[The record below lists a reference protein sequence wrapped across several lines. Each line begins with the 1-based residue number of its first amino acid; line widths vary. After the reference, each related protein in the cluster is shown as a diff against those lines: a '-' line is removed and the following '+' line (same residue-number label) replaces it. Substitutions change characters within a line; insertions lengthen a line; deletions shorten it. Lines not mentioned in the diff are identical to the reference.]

1 MRTEPAL
8 PPLDT
13 LIRGGEV
20 CDGLGGEPQPGDLGI
35 AGDRIAAVGD
45 LSRYRATRVIDARG
59 LVVAPGFINCLSWA
73 TESLFADPL
82 GESDVRQGV
91 TLEIFGEGASMGPL
105 NAAMKRELRARRRA
119 SGFDVD
125 WTTLGEYLQTLQ
137 ARGVAPNVASL
148 VGAATVRV
156 HELGFANRAPTAAEL
171 ARMCD
176 LVRVAMRE
184 GALGVGS
191 ALIYAPGAYAQPPE
205 LTALAC
211 AAAEL
216 GGGYATHL
224 RSESSAILDALD
236 EALRIAEATRAHTE
250 IYHLKVAGES
260 NWPLLDEVIAR
271 IEAARARG
279 LDVSANA
286 YPYTAAATGFD
297 AAMAPWVQ
305 EGGTEAWLARLRDP
319 TIRARVIAEMSR
331 PGEGWENLYAAAGS
345 AERVLL
351 TRFRTEPLRRYQGIT
366 LAEVARRR
374 GRSPEDTVVDLV
386 LEDRSRATAAYF
398 MMSEANVSRV
408 LGLPWVS
415 LCSDEEALA
424 PAEPFRAHRP
434 HPRAYGAFARFLG
447 HFVRDAGIVS
457 LGEAIRR
464 LTSLPA
470 RNFRLEDRGV
480 LTVGA
485 FADIVAFDPREI
497 ADLATYDD
505 PHRFARGVRDVFVN
519 GVQVLS
525 DARMTGAKPGRFVRG
540 PGHRASGHGPAS
552 WPCAAG

>member
-1 MRTEPAL
+1 MRPEPPL

-13 LIRGGEV
+13 LIVGGEV
-20 CDGLGGEPQPGDLGI
+20 CDGLGGEPRAADVGI
-35 AGDRIAAVGD
+35 AGERIAAVGD
-45 LSRYRATRVIDARG
+45 LAGCRAAQVLDARG
-59 LVVAPGFINCLSWA
+59 LVVAPGFINSLSWA
-73 TESLFADPL
+73 TESLFADPF

-105 NAAMKRELRARRRA
+105 NPAMKRDLRARRRPA
-119 SGFDVD
+119 GFDVD
-125 WTTLGEYLQTLQ
+125 WTTLGEYLQAVE
-137 ARGVAPNVASL
+137 ARGVVPNIASF

-156 HELGFANRAPTAAEL
+156 HELGHANRDPTPAEL
-171 ARMCD
+171 ERMCG
-176 LVRVAMRE
+176 LVRAAMRE

-191 ALIYAPGAYAQPPE
+191 ALIYAPGAYAQEPE
-205 LTALAC
+205 LTALAA

-216 GGGYATHL
+216 GGGYITHL
-224 RSESSAILDALD
+224 RSESNAVLAALD
-236 EALRIAEATRAHTE
+236 EALRIAEVTRAHTE
-250 IYHLKVAGES
+250 IYHLKVAGEA

-319 TIRARVIAEMSR
+319 SIRARVVAEMSR

-345 AERVLL
+345 AERVWLMG
-351 TRFRTEPLRRYQGIT
+351 FRSEPLRRYQGLT

-374 GRSPEDTVVDLV
+374 GRSPEETVVDLV
-386 LEDRSRATAAYF
+386 LEDRSRGTAAYF
-398 MMSEANVSRV
+398 LTSEANVSRV
-408 LGLPWVS
+408 LALPWVS
-415 LCSDEEALA
+415 LCTDEEALA
-424 PAEPFRAHRP
+424 PREPFRAHRP

-447 HFVRDAGIVS
+447 HFARDAGIAS
-457 LGEAIRR
+457 PGEAIRR

-470 RNFRLEDRGV
+470 RNFRLEGRGT
-480 LTVGA
+480 LTAGA
-485 FADIVAFDPREI
+485 FADIVAFDPGQI

-505 PHRFARGVRDVFVN
+505 PHRFARGMQHVFVN
-519 GVQVLS
+519 GMHVLR

-540 PGHRASGHGPAS
+540 PGYRASGDAAAP
-552 WPCAAG
+552 WPRAAG

>member
-1 MRTEPAL
+1 MRPEPAL

-20 CDGLGGEPQPGDLGI
+20 CDGLGGEPRAADIGI
-35 AGDRIAAVGD
+35 VGDRIAAVGD
-45 LSRYRATRVIDARG
+45 LSACRAAHVVDAQG
-59 LVVAPGFINCLSWA
+59 LVVAPGFINSLSWA

-105 NAAMKRELRARRRA
+105 NAAMKRELRARRRPP
-119 SGFDVD
+119 GFEVD
-125 WTTLGEYLQTLQ
+125 WATLGEYLQTLE
-137 ARGVAPNVASL
+137 ARGVTPNIASF

-156 HELGFANRAPTAAEL
+156 HELGYADREPTAAEL
-171 ARMCD
+171 ARMCE
-176 LVRVAMRE
+176 LVRAAMRE

-191 ALIYAPGAYAQPPE
+191 ALIYAPGAYGRPPE
-205 LTALAC
+205 LTALAA
-211 AAAEL
+211 AAAES
-216 GGGYATHL
+216 GGAYVTHL
-224 RSESSAILDALD
+224 RSESNAVLAALD
-236 EALRIAEATRAHTE
+236 EALRVAQVTRAHTE
-250 IYHLKVAGES
+250 IYHLKVAGSE

-271 IEAARARG
+271 IEAARSRG

-319 TIRARVIAEMSR
+319 SIRARVVAEMSR

-351 TRFRTEPLRRYQGIT
+351 TGFRSERLRPLQGLS

-386 LEDRSRATAAYF
+386 LEDRSRGTAAYF
-398 MMSEANVSRV
+398 LMSEPNVARV
-408 LGLPWVS
+408 LSLPWVS
-415 LCSDEEALA
+415 LCTDEEALA
-424 PAEPFRAHRP
+424 PREPFRAHRP

-447 HFVRDAGIVS
+447 HYVRDAGIVA

-470 RNFRLEDRGV
+470 RNFRLENRGT
-480 LTVGA
+480 LTSGA
-485 FADIVAFDPREI
+485 FADIVAFAPDEI

-505 PHRFARGVRDVFVN
+505 PHRFARGMQHVFVN
-519 GVQVLS
+519 GVHVLR

-540 PGHRASGHGPAS
+540 PGYRASSATAAP
-552 WPCAAG
+552 WPHAAG